1 MRTAV
6 EIKSIE
12 ILIKELEEIKVW
24 TGIKL
29 LIKIKYKSVV
39 LLNLNDFRREI

>member
-1 MRTAV
+1 MRTAI
-6 EIKSIE
+6 EIRSIE

-24 TGIKL
+24 TEIKL